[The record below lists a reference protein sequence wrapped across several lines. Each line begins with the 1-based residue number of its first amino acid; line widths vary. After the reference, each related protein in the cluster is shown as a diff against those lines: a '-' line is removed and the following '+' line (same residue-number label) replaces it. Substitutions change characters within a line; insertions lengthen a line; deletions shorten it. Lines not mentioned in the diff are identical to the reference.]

1 MLESPLFCRWGN
13 WGLERW
19 WHLFPRVSGGA
30 GTAATQQHHLSTF
43 DSSPLWTTA
52 SPPAA
57 CPYPLPLSWYVLGAA
72 KSLQAPP
79 QPGQTLG
86 SPWRQQELSQGH
98 GPINLVSFRG
108 PFPRQRVI
116 DTIISISFNA
126 NYFFSHVNIKI
137 ILNVLIKADVI
148 SDHRI
153 INSAWERLS
162 GEKMFSEPQMAMLS
176 DLEYQVC
183 MIFNH

>member
-1 MLESPLFCRWGN
+1 MPTPWCYSYLHFVHGETEAWKGGGCSSRQ
-13 WGLERW
+13 
-19 WHLFPRVSGGA
+19 VSGEA
-30 GTAATQQHHLSTF
+30 GTAASIICSHFCSTN
-43 DSSPLWTTA
+43 PTTSA

-57 CPYPLPLSWYVLGAA
+57 YFCPLPLSWSVLGAA
-72 KSLQAPP
+72 KSLQDT
-79 QPGQTLG
+79 GRVLG
-86 SPWRQQELSQGH
+86 SPWRQQELSRGH
-98 GPINLVSFRG
+98 KPINPVSSRG

-116 DTIISISFNA
+116 DVIVSIFFNA

-162 GEKMFSEPQMAMLS
+162 GEKMFSEPQWQF
-176 DLEYQVC
+176 QV
-183 MIFNH
+183 I